1 LLWLEFDEPLA
12 NPKDTYFA
20 RVLSCAP
27 DPMLTLDAVVHLPPE
42 PPLPI
47 DPEHIRVIH
56 PSQSDDSA
64 GLDAMQQLIR
74 TDSARHFLMPLPPG
88 LHENS
93 RELFGFFV
101 YELRVGHLA
110 EWSLARARYGPSL
123 RVTGVQHAAPPLHC
137 STMRTAKSVRV
148 SAQFATPV
156 LNGVSLLPRL
166 PATQLWMLLY
176 AQVMQ
181 ADASGYRNLLLSR
194 KQVNVEELL
203 KQQQHPQPDF
213 IGSVAWTQDEI
224 EAILR
229 AYSLPANTPLSAM
242 AVELLPELGFV
253 KDPLGED
260 LGKVRILRA
269 SNLTK
274 VSGVCIPQPCPP

>member
-1 LLWLEFDEPLA
+1 
-12 NPKDTYFA
+12 
-20 RVLSCAP
+20 
-27 DPMLTLDAVVHLPPE
+27 
-42 PPLPI
+42 
-47 DPEHIRVIH
+47 
-56 PSQSDDSA
+56 
-64 GLDAMQQLIR
+64 
-74 TDSARHFLMPLPPG
+74 
-88 LHENS
+88 
-93 RELFGFFV
+93 
-101 YELRVGHLA
+101 
-110 EWSLARARYGPSL
+110 
-123 RVTGVQHAAPPLHC
+123 
-137 STMRTAKSVRV
+137 
-148 SAQFATPV
+148 
-156 LNGVSLLPRL
+156 
-166 PATQLWMLLY
+166 MLLY

-194 KQVNVEELL
+194 KQINVEELL

-253 KDPLGED
+253 KDPLGKD

-274 VSGVCIPQPCPP
+274 IIGVCIPKLCPP